1 MLASELT
8 YTVVD
13 FEGTGVVK
21 GYTDEPWQIGM
32 VLFEKGH
39 VVSERK
45 YSSLLHVGKRPF
57 NRYAPGRHA
66 QLREQI
72 EKAPHLKDLWSE
84 LRGWLQGSVLVAHNP
99 ATEKR
104 YLKNAFPLHPMGP
117 WIDTLKLARI
127 VYPKIASHKLED
139 ILLYMNLKAKVDNLL
154 PDLEP
159 HDALY
164 DAMGSA
170 VLLEAILA
178 LPGWESVTLDALFR
192 SKATRYYKK
201 T

>member
-32 VLFEKGH
+32 VLFENGH

-72 EKAPHLKDLWSE
+72 EKAPHLDRK
-84 LRGWLQGSVLVAHNP
+84 SVV
-99 ATEKR
+99 
-104 YLKNAFPLHPMGP
+104 
-117 WIDTLKLARI
+117 
-127 VYPKIASHKLED
+127 
-139 ILLYMNLKAKVDNLL
+139 
-154 PDLEP
+154 
-159 HDALY
+159 
-164 DAMGSA
+164 
-170 VLLEAILA
+170 
-178 LPGWESVTLDALFR
+178 
-192 SKATRYYKK
+192 
-201 T
+201 